1 MNRSITKIRINIYT
15 YSIFLCVDNLTLS
28 CDNNRLFETKKVI
41 PMILSKYELAR
52 AGDKITFELLVEIK
66 PGYNFQKGTIYHGHV
81 IKRYESATDVVI
93 VGDDGTLVET
103 IVDHKYGAEKIE
115 ILLSDEEFEKR
126 KEEWLENAIEQA
138 KINAE
143 AAFTKQVEYLK
154 SIEFR

>member
-1 MNRSITKIRINIYT
+1 M
-15 YSIFLCVDNLTLS
+15 CVDNLTLS

-41 PMILSKYELAR
+41 PMMLNKYELAR
-52 AGDKITFELLVEIK
+52 VGDKITFELLVEIK

-81 IKRYESATDVVI
+81 TKRYESATDVVI

>member
-1 MNRSITKIRINIYT
+1 M
-15 YSIFLCVDNLTLS
+15 
-28 CDNNRLFETKKVI
+28 
-41 PMILSKYELAR
+41 MLSKYELAR

-66 PGYNFQKGTIYHGHV
+66 PGYNYQKGTIYQGHV
-81 IKRYESATDVVI
+81 TKRYRSATDVVI

-103 IVDHKYGAEKIE
+103 TVDHKYGAEKIE

>member
-1 MNRSITKIRINIYT
+1 
-15 YSIFLCVDNLTLS
+15 
-28 CDNNRLFETKKVI
+28 
-41 PMILSKYELAR
+41 MILNKYELAR
-52 AGDKITFELLVEIK
+52 VGDKITFELLVEIK

-81 IKRYESATDVVI
+81 TKRYESSTDVVI

-115 ILLSDEEFEKR
+115 ILLSNEEFEKR

-143 AAFTKQVEYLK
+143 EAFTKQINYLK
-154 SIEFR
+154 SVTFR

>member
-1 MNRSITKIRINIYT
+1 MY
-15 YSIFLCVDNLTLS
+15 VDNLTLS

-41 PMILSKYELAR
+41 PMMLSKYELAR

-66 PGYNFQKGTIYHGHV
+66 PGYNYQKGTIYQGHV
-81 IKRYESATDVVI
+81 TKRYESATDVVI

-103 IVDHKYGAEKIE
+103 TVDHKYGAEKIE

-143 AAFTKQVEYLK
+143 TAFTKQVEYLK